1 MRVEDAIA
9 LIQPAVVMHDG
20 IWADLGAGTGLFTR
34 ALVHVLGSESHV
46 LAVDSDPAAFAE
58 LERFAAG
65 NAKVTA
71 IQADFTADF
80 AFELPL
86 DGMLLANALHFVK
99 DAGAVLA
106 RLVTLLRPGGRVV
119 LVEYDRRSAN
129 RWVPYPIGIS
139 DLPTLASAAG
149 LEKFT
154 VVESRPSNYEGIIYA
169 AVATLRGAAPGR

>member
-9 LIQPAVVMHDG
+9 LIRPAVVMHEG

-46 LAVDSDPAAFAE
+46 LAVDRDPAAFAE

-65 NAKVTA
+65 NARVTA
-71 IQADFTADF
+71 IQADFTTDF
-80 AFELPL
+80 ASELPL
-86 DGMLLANALHFVK
+86 DGVLLPNA
-99 DAGAVLA
+99 
-106 RLVTLLRPGGRVV
+106 
-119 LVEYDRRSAN
+119 
-129 RWVPYPIGIS
+129 
-139 DLPTLASAAG
+139 

-169 AVATLRGAAPGR
+169 AVASLRGAAPGR

>member
-34 ALVHVLGSESHV
+34 ALVHVLDSESHV

-58 LERFAAG
+58 LERFAAS

-71 IQADFTADF
+71 MQADFTTDF
-80 AFELPL
+80 ASELPL

-99 DAGAVLA
+99 DSGAVLA

-129 RWVPYPIGIS
+129 RWVPFPIGIS
-139 DLPTLASAAG
+139 DLPKLARAAG

-169 AVATLRGAAPGR
+169 AVATLRGTAPGR